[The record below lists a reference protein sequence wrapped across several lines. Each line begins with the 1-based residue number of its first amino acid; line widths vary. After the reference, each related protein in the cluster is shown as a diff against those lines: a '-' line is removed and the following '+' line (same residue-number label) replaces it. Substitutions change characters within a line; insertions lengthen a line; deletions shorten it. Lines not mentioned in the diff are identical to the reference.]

1 MCVVITWCLSV
12 QVSHEATSVNQRL
25 MQRVEE
31 LSGQLAVLQ
40 YAVQGIG
47 MRACLFMSL
56 QMACFNPFVRIKSM
70 HIVYNFTYL
79 CRHIQCTYTDMHAA
93 CIWMDAHEDSAKYA
107 TQKYHMV
114 CTRKHDTN
122 VYIHVFMTQM
132 CANTQ

>member
-1 MCVVITWCLSV
+1 MQPRFLVCVGGWDVSFVCVVITWCLSV

-47 MRACLFMSL
+47 MRACLFTSL

-79 CRHIQCTYTDMHAA
+79 WRHIQCTYTDMHA
-93 CIWMDAHEDSAKYA
+93 CIHMDG
-107 TQKYHMV
+107 
-114 CTRKHDTN
+114 CTRRFGKICHTE
-122 VYIHVFMTQM
+122 ISHGMH
-132 CANTQ
+132 

>member
-1 MCVVITWCLSV
+1 MCVGGWDVSFVCVVITWCLSV

-70 HIVYNFTYL
+70 HIVYNCTYL
-79 CRHIQCTYTDMHAA
+79 WRHIQCTYTDMHA
-93 CIWMDAHEDSAKYA
+93 CIHMDG
-107 TQKYHMV
+107 
-114 CTRKHDTN
+114 CTRRFGKICHTE
-122 VYIHVFMTQM
+122 ISRGMH
-132 CANTQ
+132 

>member
-79 CRHIQCTYTDMHAA
+79 CRHIQCTYTNMHA
-93 CIWMDAHEDSAKYA
+93 CIHMDG
-107 TQKYHMV
+107 
-114 CTRKHDTN
+114 CTRRFGKICHTE
-122 VYIHVFMTQM
+122 ISHGMH
-132 CANTQ
+132 

>member
-1 MCVVITWCLSV
+1 MCVGGWDVSFVCVIITWCLSV

-70 HIVYNFTYL
+70 HIVYNCTYL
-79 CRHIQCTYTDMHAA
+79 WRHIQCTYTDMHA
-93 CIWMDAHEDSAKYA
+93 CIHMDG
-107 TQKYHMV
+107 
-114 CTRKHDTN
+114 CTRRFGKICHTE
-122 VYIHVFMTQM
+122 ISRGMH
-132 CANTQ
+132 